1 MTKYDDE
8 VVVRVD
14 TLEEYRAVLDKWFA
28 KGYAW
33 SYGSST
39 SYHEEYFKGG
49 GRYLILDDGLIG
61 YSAGKHVRD
70 ENLKVTSFK
79 EFMAKEWEVTPGPN
93 SIGDIPEQEPGEVT
107 YEVSEELMAFINKVK
122 DSEYPASYLV
132 ANDKEYE
139 YLVYGVE
146 YGTTFEQDLL
156 RYLGGDESVVFQ
168 LKDPLFMLKGK
179 SADGDTVYFKLNIV
193 ELPTYT
199 RGESDAFVAPLKV
212 ITRWK
217 TPFWEI
223 EPVDA

>member
-33 SYGSST
+33 SYGIST

-79 EFMAKEWEVTPGPN
+79 EFMAKELGVTPGPN
-93 SIGDIPEQEPGEVT
+93 SIGDIPEQEPGKVT
-107 YEVSEELMAFINKVK
+107 YEVSEEQMAFIKEVK
-122 DSEYPASYLV
+122 DSAYPASSLV
-132 ANDKEYE
+132 INDNEYMNMFDE
-139 YLVYGVE
+139 E
-146 YGTTFEQDLL
+146 YGTTFERDLL

-179 SADGDTVYFKLNIV
+179 DTDGDAVYFTTYGV
-193 ELPTYT
+193 GVPTYT
-199 RGESDAFVAPLKV
+199 YVESEAFTASHEE
-212 ITRWK
+212 ITLWN

-223 EPVDA
+223 VLVGA

>member
-1 MTKYDDE
+1 MTEYDE
-8 VVVRVD
+8 VVHVE
-14 TLEEYRAVLDKWFA
+14 TLEEYRAVLDKWF
-28 KGYAW
+28 KEGHDWY
-33 SYGSST
+33 YSSSEQKT
-39 SYHEEYFKGG
+39 HADYFTKYNA
-49 GRYLILDDGLIG
+49 RYLLLEGCRISYLTGEAIDTTK
-61 YSAGKHVRD
+61 AV
-70 ENLKVTSFK
+70 SFK
-79 EFMAKEWEVTPGPN
+79 EYMAKER
-93 SIGDIPEQEPGEVT
+93 GEVT
-107 YEVSEELMAFINKVK
+107 YEVSEEQMAFINKVK

-132 ANDKEYE
+132 TNDKEYE

-156 RYLGGDESVVFQ
+156 RYLGGDDSVVFQ

-199 RGESDAFVAPLKV
+199 RGESDAFVASLKV

>member
-1 MTKYDDE
+1 MTEYDE
-8 VVVRVD
+8 VVHVE
-14 TLEEYRAVLDKWFA
+14 TLEEYRAVLDKWFEN
-28 KGYAW
+28 GYDFF
-33 SYGSST
+33 SNLGT
-39 SYHEEYFKGG
+39 QDPHEEYFTK
-49 GRYLILDDGLIG
+49 LDAQYVTLQANIIG
-61 YSAGKHVRD
+61 YSAEKHVWD
-70 ENLKVTSFK
+70 ENLKVTPFK
-79 EFMAKEWEVTPGPN
+79 EYMAKER
-93 SIGDIPEQEPGEVT
+93 GEVT

-146 YGTTFEQDLL
+146 YGTTFERDLL
-156 RYLGGDESVVFQ
+156 RYLGGDDSVVFQ

-199 RGESDAFVAPLKV
+199 RGESDAFVASLKV
-212 ITRWK
+212 ITSWK

-223 EPVDA
+223 VLVEA